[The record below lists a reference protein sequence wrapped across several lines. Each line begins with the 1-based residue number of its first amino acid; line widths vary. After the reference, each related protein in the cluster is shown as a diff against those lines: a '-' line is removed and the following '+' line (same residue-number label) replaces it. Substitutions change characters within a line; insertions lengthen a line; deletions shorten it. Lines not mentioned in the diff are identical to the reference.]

1 MTSPPDVWAA
11 LRGRPWRFLGSSW
24 PWRALA
30 YLGGTVPVALVVAVV
45 LLVTV
50 GVGVLTAV
58 LVVGLLVLSGIP
70 LVSSVVAT
78 VERRRMQ
85 LLLGRRTPSDGV
97 PWRTRLRALRTMP
110 VAWQEVGYTVLLAV
124 VLWVVD
130 AVALGLV
137 VTVPGVLLAA
147 PALVRLDGPVS
158 MGPWQIDTPA
168 EGWLAVAPGL
178 VLLVAGLYGT
188 TLLAAAQA
196 SLARILLDP
205 QQARLAEAVAELR
218 RSRVGLV
225 DAFETERRRIE
236 RDLHDGAQQRLV
248 ALTMTLGRAELEIG
262 PGAGLD
268 LVREAHGQA
277 EAALRELRSTV
288 RGIHPRVL
296 VDHGLDA
303 AVHEIADVSEVPV
316 TVDLRLPGRLPGP
329 VEAAAYFVVSE
340 ALTNVV
346 RHAAARSVRVHGRIA
361 EGRLV
366 LTVLDDGVGGA
377 VVRTGG
383 GLAGLAVRL
392 EALDGDLSVTSPSG
406 GPTEVRATC
415 PVS

>member
-11 LRGRPWRFLGSSW
+11 LRGRPWRFLCSSW

-30 YLGGTVPVALVVAVV
+30 YLAGTVPVALVVAVA
-45 LLVTV
+45 LFVTV

-58 LVVGLLVLSGIP
+58 LVVGLLVLSAIP
-70 LVSSVVAT
+70 IVSSVVAG

-85 LLLGRRTPSDGV
+85 LLLGRRAPSDGV

-110 VAWQEVGYTVLLAV
+110 VAWREVGYTVLLAV

-137 VTVPGVLLAA
+137 AAVPGVLLAA
-147 PALVRLDGPVS
+147 PVLVLLDGPVS
-158 MGPWQIDTPA
+158 MGPWQVDTPA
-168 EGWLAVAPGL
+168 EAWLVVGPGL
-178 VLLVAGLYGT
+178 LLLAAGLYGA

-218 RSRVGLV
+218 RSRVSLV

-277 EAALRELRSTV
+277 EAALLELRSTV

-346 RHAAARSVRVHGRIA
+346 RHATARSVRVHGRIA
-361 EGRLV
+361 EDRLV
-366 LTVLDDGVGGA
+366 LTVVDDGVGGA
-377 VVRTGG
+377 VVRAGG

-392 EALDGDLSVTSPSG
+392 EALDGELSVTSPAG